1 VPVSGIPALITGL
14 EALARKF
21 DIQII
26 NFGHAGNGNIHV
38 NLLVDP
44 ADSGQMERA
53 EQCLAQVFRLVLS
66 LQGTLSG
73 EHGVGLEKRDFIQQE
88 IGPVALELMRGIKQQ
103 FDPRGILNADK
114 MLPIICRPT

>member
-1 VPVSGIPALITGL
+1 
-14 EALARKF
+14 
-21 DIQII
+21 
-26 NFGHAGNGNIHV
+26 
-38 NLLVDP
+38 VDP
-44 ADSGQMERA
+44 ADSGQMARA

-88 IGPVALELMRGIKQQ
+88 IGPVALDLMRGIKQQ

-114 MLPIICRPT
+114 MLPIIRRST